1 MSELRITDLRAAVQ
15 AREVLK
21 GVDLVVRSGEV
32 HAIMGPN
39 GSGKSTLAHV
49 VMGHPAYQVLGGS
62 VTLDGTE
69 LLGMPAWERARRG
82 LFLASQYPT
91 EGSRGRLH
99 HPLHES
105 GKSATGRQ
113 HEA

>member
-1 MSELRITDLRAAVQ
+1 MSDSTRPDDAAARAADNHSRASVQ

-49 VMGHPAYQVLGGS
+49 VMGHPAYQVLGG
-62 VTLDGTE
+62 
-69 LLGMPAWERARRG
+69 R
-82 LFLASQYPT
+82 
-91 EGSRGRLH
+91 
-99 HPLHES
+99 
-105 GKSATGRQ
+105 
-113 HEA
+113 